1 MEISVD
7 GFRGD
12 SGSREA
18 VRSIPASELPHLN
31 DAQRDVARK
40 LGSSEEEYAR
50 MLLAGEKN
58 QEKLLRK
65 TERVARLLR
74 QMLQRISSMAEVKS
88 VALRVFQERFDIEI
102 ASGNEEIGLSIDE
115 RLIDRYFDE
124 GSSDAETSLHKV
136 LERALAVRA

>member
-12 SGSREA
+12 AASREA
-18 VRSIPASELPHLN
+18 VRSIPASELPKLT

-65 TERVARLLR
+65 TERVARLIR
-74 QMLQRISSMAEVKS
+74 QMLQRLSAAAEIKS
-88 VALRVFQERFDIEI
+88 VALRVFQQRFDVEI
-102 ASGNEEIGLSIDE
+102 SIGSEEVALSLDE
-115 RLIDRYFDE
+115 RLIDSYFDE
-124 GSSDAETSLHKV
+124 GSSEAEASLNRV

>member
-12 SGSREA
+12 AASRDA
-18 VRSIPASELPHLN
+18 VRGISASQLPKLTE
-31 DAQRDVARK
+31 AQRDVARK

-65 TERVARLLR
+65 TERVARLIR
-74 QMLQRISSMAEVKS
+74 QMLQRISAIAEVKS
-88 VALRVFQERFDIEI
+88 VALRVFQERFDVAI
-102 ASGNEEIGLSIDE
+102 AIGTEDVALSLDE
-115 RLIDRYFDE
+115 RLIDSYFDE
-124 GSSDAETSLHKV
+124 GSSEAEASLNRV

>member
-18 VRSIPASELPHLN
+18 VRSIPVSELPKLT

-65 TERVARLLR
+65 TERVARLIG
-74 QMLQRISSMAEVKS
+74 QKLQKISAKAEVKS
-88 VALRVFQERFDIEI
+88 VALRVFQQRFDVEI
-102 ASGNEEIGLSIDE
+102 VFGAEEVGLSIDE
-115 RLIDRYFDE
+115 RLIDSYFDE
-124 GSSDAETSLHKV
+124 GSSEAEANLNRI